1 MSIANQIVNVLRKE
15 SPRILGAL
23 GAIGVV
29 VTAVSVAKATPK
41 AMTRLELL
49 EAKARANTE
58 EVKTIDKVKT
68 LAPVYAPS
76 IAFGTATIACIVGSS
91 ILSNKQRLALTS
103 AYMMLDQGYKQYKDK
118 IDDIFGVGAA
128 KQVEHE
134 LTKEK
139 LEKAPEPFDG
149 DTCIF
154 YEKHQDKFFERSMLE
169 VQDAMYQLN
178 RKLAQDGEVSL
189 NDFFDLLN
197 LDRKE
202 EGDVLG
208 WSSYLLS
215 EKNPLT
221 WIDYELD
228 LVKADDGM
236 ECYEIVFLTE
246 PSADYYVPF

>member
-1 MSIANQIVNVLRKE
+1 MSLTSNVLNAFKKE
-15 SPRILGAL
+15 SPMILGILGA
-23 GAIGVV
+23 AGVA

-41 AMTRLELL
+41 ATAKLDELK
-49 EAKARANTE
+49 EKAAANTE
-58 EVKTIDKVKT
+58 EVKTIDKVKVLT
-68 LAPVYAPS
+68 PVYAPS
-76 IAFGTATIACIVGSS
+76 IAIGAATIACIIGSTV
-91 ILSNKQRLALTS
+91 LNNKQRIALTS
-103 AYMMLDQGYKQYKDK
+103 AYVMLDQGYKQYKDK
-118 IDDIFGVGAA
+118 VDEFFGVGSA
-128 KQVEHE
+128 KQIDHE
-134 LTKEK
+134 ITKEK

-169 VQDAMYQLN
+169 VQDAMYHLN

-189 NDFFDLLN
+189 NDFYDLLS

-236 ECYEIVFLTE
+236 ECYEIVLVTE
-246 PSADYYVPF
+246 PTADYYVPF